1 MVGRTSTLRRPR
13 LPRTRDTGP
22 AGAWVAMASARSAR
36 LSAVKAATAT
46 WNTATLFSAHG
57 YDATTIKAIA
67 DAADVAPRTVT
78 MHFPAKDD
86 LLFADDDYFG
96 ADRLEHQLTARPAG
110 QPALETL
117 RQWMIETI
125 NDITS
130 SRAERASHYW
140 HARAMR
146 ARLISENDRLRG
158 MARAS
163 YAPAERILAAA
174 IADDLHVEPDTLA
187 PRLAAVSAVTGLR
200 ELYDSR
206 EARSL
211 GPEPT
216 AGDLILLVNQVID
229 YTIAGLTAVLAD
241 ASAVEAR

>member
-1 MVGRTSTLRRPR
+1 MTETVTRQERKKQ
-13 LPRTRDTGP
+13 RTRALIRET
-22 AGAWVAMASARSAR
+22 AWE
-36 LSAVKAATAT
+36 
-46 WNTATLFSAHG
+46 LFAAHG

-78 MHFPAKDD
+78 IHFPAKDD

-96 ADRLEHQLTARPAG
+96 ADQLEPRLAARPAG

-117 RQWMIETI
+117 RHWMIETI
-125 NDITS
+125 EDISS
-130 SRAERASHYW
+130 SRADRASLYW
-140 HARAMR
+140 RARALR
-146 ARLISENDRLRG
+146 ARLIDDNDRLRG
-158 MARAS
+158 LARAS

-174 IADDLHVEPDTLA
+174 IAGDLHVEPDTLA
-187 PRLAAVSAVTGLR
+187 PRLAAASAVTGLR

-216 AGDLILLVNQVID
+216 GAHLIQLVNQVID
-229 YTIAGLTAVLAD
+229 YATAGLAAVTPDPPAEC
-241 ASAVEAR
+241 ASAGRAHAADQRNHGRSG

>member
-1 MVGRTSTLRRPR
+1 MTWCFITPGRFYVPVLSPWLLRGCSRAR
-13 LPRTRDTGP
+13 VLLLAGCGP
-22 AGAWVAMASARSAR
+22 ARCPW
-36 LSAVKAATAT
+36 
-46 WNTATLFSAHG
+46 
-57 YDATTIKAIA
+57 D
-67 DAADVAPRTVT
+67 P
-78 MHFPAKDD
+78 
-86 LLFADDDYFG
+86 
-96 ADRLEHQLTARPAG
+96 EHRLTARPAG

-130 SRAERASHYW
+130 SRADRASHYW

-146 ARLISENDRLRG
+146 ARLINENDRLRG

-163 YAPAERILAAA
+163 YTPAERILAAA

-216 AGDLILLVNQVID
+216 AGDLSLLLNQVID
-229 YTIAGLTAVLAD
+229 YTIAGLAAVHAD

>member
-1 MVGRTSTLRRPR
+1 MMETPTRQERKKQ
-13 LPRTRDTGP
+13 RTRALIRET
-22 AGAWVAMASARSAR
+22 AWG
-36 LSAVKAATAT
+36 
-46 WNTATLFSAHG
+46 LFAAHG
-57 YDATTIKAIA
+57 YEATTIKAIA

-78 MHFPAKDD
+78 VHFPAKDD

-96 ADRLEHQLTARPAG
+96 ADRLERRLAARPAG

-117 RQWMIETI
+117 RQWMIQTI
-125 NDITS
+125 DDISS
-130 SRAERASHYW
+130 SRAGRASLYW
-140 HARAMR
+140 RARALR
-146 ARLISENDRLRG
+146 ARLIDENDRLRG
-158 MARAS
+158 VARAS

-174 IADDLHVEPDTLA
+174 IADDLQVEPDTLA

-211 GPEPT
+211 GPEPA

-229 YTIAGLTAVLAD
+229 YTVAGLTTFGGWATC
-241 ASAVEAR
+241 

>member
-1 MVGRTSTLRRPR
+1 MTETVTRQERKKQ
-13 LPRTRDTGP
+13 RTRALIRET
-22 AGAWVAMASARSAR
+22 AWE
-36 LSAVKAATAT
+36 
-46 WNTATLFSAHG
+46 LFAAHG

-78 MHFPAKDD
+78 IHFPAKDD

-96 ADRLEHQLTARPAG
+96 ADQLEPRLAARPAG

-125 NDITS
+125 EDISS
-130 SRAERASHYW
+130 SRADRASLYW
-140 HARAMR
+140 RARALR
-146 ARLISENDRLRG
+146 ARLIDDNDRLRG
-158 MARAS
+158 LARAS

-174 IADDLHVEPDTLA
+174 IAGDLHVEPDTLA
-187 PRLAAVSAVTGLR
+187 PRLAAASAVTGLR

-216 AGDLILLVNQVID
+216 GADLIQLVNQVID
-229 YTIAGLTAVLAD
+229 YATAGLTAVTPDPPAEC
-241 ASAVEAR
+241 ASAGRAHAADPRNHGRSG

>member
-1 MVGRTSTLRRPR
+1 MSETTTRYERKKQ
-13 LPRTRDTGP
+13 RTRALIRET
-22 AGAWVAMASARSAR
+22 AWELFTAR
-36 LSAVKAATAT
+36 
-46 WNTATLFSAHG
+46 G

-78 MHFPAKDD
+78 IHFPAKDD

-96 ADRLEHQLTARPAG
+96 ADRLEHRLTTRPAG

-125 NDITS
+125 DDIS
-130 SRAERASHYW
+130 SNRADRASLYW
-140 HARAMR
+140 RARALR
-146 ARLISENDRLRG
+146 ARLIDENDRLRG
-158 MARAS
+158 LARAS
-163 YAPAERILAAA
+163 YAAAERILAVA

-187 PRLAAVSAVTGLR
+187 PRLAAASAVTGLR

-206 EARSL
+206 EAQSL

-216 AGDLILLVNQVID
+216 GGDFIRLVNHVID
-229 YTIAGLTAVLAD
+229 YTIAGLAAVTAGH
-241 ASAVEAR
+241 

>member
-1 MVGRTSTLRRPR
+1 MDRAAPARVAVRLLRGSLWDAVR
-13 LPRTRDTGP
+13 RDIC
-22 AGAWVAMASARSAR
+22 
-36 LSAVKAATAT
+36 SAVM
-46 WNTATLFSAHG
+46 LFAAHG

-96 ADRLEHQLTARPAG
+96 AGRLEHRLTARPAG
-110 QPALETL
+110 EPALETL
-117 RQWMIETI
+117 RQWMTETI

-130 SRAERASHYW
+130 SRADRASHYW

-146 ARLISENDRLRG
+146 ARMNNENDRLRG

-163 YAPAERILAAA
+163 YTPAERILAAA
-174 IADDLHVEPDTLA
+174 IADDLHTEPDTLA

-200 ELYDSR
+200 ELYDSH

-216 AGDLILLVNQVID
+216 AADLILLVNQVID
-229 YTIAGLTAVLAD
+229 YTIAGLTAVHAD